1 MGQSSSKEED
11 EIITV
16 AEQGIQGIAGKD
28 MKEWGEWTDAD
39 KQNFLTSIK
48 TDEKFKTDVKDKLST
63 DESFRTMIAT
73 VAKGD
78 NEFVKKLTELLLADT
93 SFKTDVGKSVND
105 DVFKNTIST
114 QVVQAYNSNDDFK
127 SSVQTFLAGNA
138 PFQSSVGTKVS
149 SDSGFK
155 VSIIN
160 DLKKDTVFTSS
171 IKGAIGLTGQQGPI
185 GLTGPQGPKGNDS
198 TVAGPQGSVGPIGLT
213 GPQGPKGNDSTVAGP
228 QGSVGPIGLTG
239 PQGGVGPQGPKGN
252 DGTLPNDIRSRS
264 IGRPTGDTDWFRLFG
279 TPGVGTAVYH
289 GFSLGEGGGL
299 RVGDWRSVP
308 AGEIQVTD
316 RLLVD
321 NRDIL
326 AELDYI
332 KRNYVRKG
340 GKYKL
345 TERKFGRLLTNPG
358 AILGVGDQNTQGNVE
373 ASWIIDDSPA
383 SFTNDFPD
391 NQQIDNFNGVA
402 SRGKDGETFSTGCAW
417 GGGYV
422 TYGTPTK
429 MYRKKLPLGQNSL
442 VVDNKTMG
450 GDPAPGETKTWAAQ
464 HSCV

>member
-171 IKGAIGLTGQQGPI
+171 IKGAIGLTGQQ
-185 GLTGPQGPKGNDS
+185 
-198 TVAGPQGSVGPIGLT
+198 GPIGLT